1 MERAQLLQ
9 FLYSKFY
16 LHRICAIEEGI
27 SCSEFKNNSG
37 FNGGINQ
44 SELFNRN
51 SEARG
56 GNVTGQMGRCWGGGG
71 NSYKQMTAGVCLSVR
86 KDGELAQSRWM
97 KILSL
102 SGFLSSDRL

>member
-16 LHRICAIEEGI
+16 LHRISAIKEGI
-27 SCSEFKNNSG
+27 SCSEFKNISS
-37 FNGGINQ
+37 FNDGINQ
-44 SELFNRN
+44 RESFNGN

-56 GNVTGQMGRCWGGGG
+56 GKVTGQMGRCWES
-71 NSYKQMTAGVCLSVR
+71 NSYKQMTAGVCLLVR

-102 SGFLSSDRL
+102 SGFPSSDRL

>member
-1 MERAQLLQ
+1 MERAQLLLQ

-16 LHRICAIEEGI
+16 LYRISGIKVGI
-27 SCSEFKNNSG
+27 SCSEFEYIFGLNS
-37 FNGGINQ
+37 GINQ
-44 SELFNRN
+44 SEFFNDN
-51 SEARG
+51 SEARSVKIKRQIG
-56 GNVTGQMGRCWGGGG
+56 GCREG

-102 SGFLSSDRL
+102 SGFLSSDRF